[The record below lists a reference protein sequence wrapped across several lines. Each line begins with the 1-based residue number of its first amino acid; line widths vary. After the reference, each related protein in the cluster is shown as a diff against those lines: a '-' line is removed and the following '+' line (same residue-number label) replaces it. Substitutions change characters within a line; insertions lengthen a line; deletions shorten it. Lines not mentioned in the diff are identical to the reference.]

1 MSDVFVELACQG
13 GAAPEAVNRDRDEA
27 CLVLHRARWRESWIG
42 FDGRRVLAHFEAP
55 DAEAVRVALRA
66 LGRDAVAVWAADVE
80 TVRPDVRA
88 DLVVSHRFAEPPTD
102 SEFRAVEK
110 RVCALAASAVV
121 KRIRA
126 RDGTRAVW
134 LCRSR
139 SGAGRIAPWSWM
151 ELWTGRLRRS
161 VCARTRAQGAAA
173 GPARPVD
180 PSQRAATRPEV

>member
-13 GAAPEAVNRDRDEA
+13 DAAQGAADRDRDEA

-42 FDGRRVLAHFEAP
+42 YDGRRVLAHFEAP
-55 DAEAVRVALRA
+55 DAESVRAALRA
-66 LGRDAVAVWAADVE
+66 LGRDALAVWTADVD
-80 TVRPDVRA
+80 TVRPGVLA
-88 DLVVSHRFAEPPTD
+88 DLVVSHRFGEPPSD
-102 SEFRAVEK
+102 CEFLDVEK
-110 RVCALAASAVV
+110 RVCALAGSSVV

-139 SGAGRIAPWSWM
+139 SGAGRVVPWSWI

-161 VCARTRAQGAAA
+161 VCARTRAHGAAA
-173 GPARPVD
+173 RTAPPH
-180 PSQRAATRPEV
+180 